1 MTWKR
6 RIGWAAIAFGVLLVV
21 IVIGG
26 YAYLKTSSFN
36 RFARRKIA
44 EEVYKSTGG
53 RTTIGGLDF
62 SLSQLTVH
70 LYDITLRG
78 TEAADQPAL
87 LHVDKIAVGI
97 KIVSLLHGKATI
109 RELLIEHPVV
119 NVEVSRSGENNFPT
133 ASNRSS
139 SSSTSVFDLAV
150 GHAEITNGEI
160 DYKDQKT
167 PLDADLY
174 DLGTDIRFTSM
185 VKRYDGVLS
194 YKSGRLRYANYAPLA
209 HDFDLRFSATPEKLT
224 VESANLHVGSSS
236 VTLQAE
242 VSNYSNPVADGS
254 YQVLIHAQDFDEFSA
269 SAKTQGNVSL
279 TGKLH
284 YQEVKNQPLLRN
296 VSIDGHLASELLLA
310 AASGKRL
317 TLRKLGGDFKLN
329 RGNLVISHL
338 SVDTLG
344 GRLQASAEMNHLDS
358 TPDSHLRASLQSIS
372 RRAVQQSL
380 GNQQLHGAAVSGEI
394 SGDADASWEGA
405 IDNLQAHTDLTLR
418 AEAAGTANPSATDVP
433 INGTV
438 HANYDGRSQSVEL
451 RNTVIKVP
459 SASVTAHGRISD
471 HSSLQIAVV
480 ADDLHQLEQLAS
492 SFRSEQNLPPVSG
505 KATLSAVVRG
515 SLRKPTVSGQLNA
528 TNLEVRGTEWASL
541 ALAVQASPSQLNV
554 ENGRLMDRRRQGHA
568 SFSAAIPLHDWSY
581 EPSDRIQANLN
592 AQQFEI
598 VELQQLVGQHYPI
611 SGVMSANV
619 SFDGSKLEPTGT
631 GNVAIAKAIV
641 YGEPLQQVT
650 ANFHTDNGAIV
661 SNATVAGKAG
671 RLDGNLSYAPK
682 TKAYKVRVDVPGI
695 ALQHLQMLQAKN
707 LQLNGTVTASITGE
721 GTVDNPQL
729 VARVELPELQA
740 KGKSISDLKAEA
752 RVAQHRLAVNVDS
765 QVSQVAVHAKAQV
778 DLTGGYEAQANLD
791 TGTIPLETLF
801 AAFTSSVPSG
811 VQGETEIHA
820 SLSGPLKDKTRVQAH
835 LSIPVLKASYQS
847 LQLGIVSP
855 IRADYANSV
864 VTLQPADFEGTGT
877 TLRVQGRLP
886 IESTSASTMAA
897 QGSVDLRILKI
908 FAPDVQSAG
917 TLALDVRTSGTA
929 GNPAIQGQMQLK
941 DVALTTPDAPLGVE
955 KLNGSLDIS
964 NDRIQIS
971 KMTGMIGGGEFSVG
985 GAITYRPSLQFS
997 LALQS
1002 KSTRLL
1008 YPDGIRTLLDANLAF
1023 SGTPAAS
1030 TLNGR
1035 VLIDSLSFTPDFD
1048 LSSLGNQFSNGGT
1061 VSQPGFADKIKLAI
1075 GVQSRETLNATSSQV
1090 SIAGQAALQV
1100 GGTAANPVITG
1111 RTTLNS
1117 GELFYRN
1124 VRYRLQRGVITF
1136 DDPNQTHP
1144 VLDVVVNTTVEQYNL
1159 TLTLRGALDK
1169 LTTSYVSDPPLATA
1183 DVINLIARGKTTQ
1196 ESAASAQSTDSMIA
1210 SQAVSQLSSS
1220 VQKLAG
1226 ISSLEI
1232 DPTIGGNGQN
1242 PSARVAIQQRVT
1254 KNLLFTFSTDVSQPG
1269 SEIVQGEY
1277 QLNKRWSVSVER
1289 DQVGGVSVDGRYHT
1303 KF

>member
-269 SAKTQGNVSL
+269 STKAQGNVSL
-279 TGKLH
+279 TGTLH
-284 YQEVKNQPLLRN
+284 YQEVNNQPLLRN
-296 VSIDGHLASELLLA
+296 VSVDGHLASELLLA
-310 AASGKRL
+310 AESGKRL
-317 TLRKLGGDFKLN
+317 ALRKLGGDFKLN

-358 TPDSHLRASLQSIS
+358 TPDSHLRASLQNIS
-372 RRAVQQSL
+372 LREVRQSL
-380 GNQQLHGAAVSGEI
+380 GNQQLNGAAVSGEI

-405 IDNLQAHTDLTLR
+405 IENLQAHTDLTLR
-418 AEAAGTANPSATDVP
+418 AEATGAANPSATDVP

-438 HANYDGRSQSVEL
+438 HANYDGQTQSVEL

-459 SASVTAHGRISD
+459 SASVTAQGRISD
-471 HSSLQIAVV
+471 HSSLQIEVV
-480 ADDLHQLEQLAS
+480 ADDLHQLEELAS
-492 SFRSEQNLPPVSG
+492 SFSSELNPPPISG
-505 KATLSAVVRG
+505 KATVSAVVRG
-515 SLRKPTVSGQLNA
+515 SLKKPTVSAQLNA
-528 TNLEVRGTEWASL
+528 TNLQVQGTEWTSA
-541 ALAVQASPSQLNV
+541 ALAVQASPSQLSV
-554 ENGRLMDRRRQGHA
+554 ENGRLTNARQGRA
-568 SFSAAIPLHDWSY
+568 SFSAAIRLHNWSY
-581 EPSDRIQANLN
+581 QPSDRIQANLN

-598 VELQQLVGQHYPI
+598 VDLQQLAGRQYPI
-611 SGVMSANV
+611 SGVVSAKV
-619 SFDGSKLEPTGT
+619 SFDGSELEPAGT
-631 GNVAIAKAIV
+631 GNVEVAKATV
-641 YGEPLQQVT
+641 YGESVQKLTASFHT
-650 ANFHTDNGAIV
+650 ANGILV
-661 SNATVAGKAG
+661 SNLTVAAKAG
-671 RLDGNLSYAPK
+671 RVDGNLSYTPK
-682 TKAYKVRVDVPGI
+682 TRAYKVRVDVPGI
-695 ALQHLQMLQAKN
+695 ALQHLQMLQEKN

-740 KGKSISDLKAEA
+740 KGKSISNLKAEA

-1008 YPDGIRTLLDANLAF
+1008 YPDGLRTLLDANLAF

>member
-6 RIGWAAIAFGVLLVV
+6 RMGWAAIAFGILLVV
-21 IVIGG
+21 VLVAG

-53 RTTIGGLDF
+53 KATIGELNF
-62 SLSQLTVH
+62 SLAQLTVH

-78 TEAADQPAL
+78 TEPADQPPL
-87 LHVDKIAVGI
+87 LHADKLTVGM
-97 KIVSLLHGKATI
+97 KIVSFLHGKAAI
-109 RELLIEHPVV
+109 RELLIERPVV
-119 NVEVSRSGENNFPT
+119 NVEVSRSGTNNFPAAPT
-133 ASNRSS
+133 HSS

-150 GHAEITNGEI
+150 GRAQITNGEI
-160 DYKDQKT
+160 DYKDQT
-167 PLDADLY
+167 IPLDADLY
-174 DLGTDIRFTSM
+174 DLATDIRFTPM
-185 VKRYDGVLS
+185 AKRYDGVLS

-209 HDFDLRFSATPEKLT
+209 HDFDLRFSATPDKLT
-224 VESANLHVGSSS
+224 VESATLHVGSSN
-236 VTLQAE
+236 VLLQAQ

-254 YQVLIHAQDFDEFSA
+254 YQVMIHGQDFDQFSP
-269 SAKTQGNVSL
+269 SAKAQGNVSL
-279 TGKLH
+279 TGRLH
-284 YQEVKNQPLLRN
+284 FQAVKNQPLLRN
-296 VSIDGHLASELLLA
+296 VSVDGHLASELLLA
-310 AASGKRL
+310 AASGKRVE
-317 TLRKLGGDFKLN
+317 LRKLAGEFKLN
-329 RGNLVISHL
+329 GGNLIVSDL

-344 GRLQASAEMNHLDS
+344 GRLKASGEMNHLDS
-358 TPDSHLRASLQSIS
+358 TPESRIRASLQNMSL
-372 RRAVQQSL
+372 RALQQSL
-380 GNQQLHGAAVSGEI
+380 GNQQLHGTAVSGEI
-394 SGDADASWEGA
+394 SGNADASWKGGIE
-405 IDNLQAHTDLTLR
+405 NLQAHTDLTLLAKATSR
-418 AEAAGTANPSATDVP
+418 SNPSATDVP
-433 INGTV
+433 VNGVV
-438 HANYDGRSQSVEL
+438 HANYDGRQQSVEL

-459 SASVTAHGRISD
+459 SAIVTAQGRISE
-471 HSSLQIAVV
+471 HSSLQVQLV

-492 SFRSEQNLPPVSG
+492 SFSSGQTPPPVSG
-505 KATLSAVVRG
+505 RATVSAVVRG
-515 SLRKPTVSGQLNA
+515 SLKKPNIAAQLNA
-528 TNLEVRGTEWASL
+528 TNLEVQGTEWTSAT
-541 ALAVQASPSQLNV
+541 LAVQASPSHLTV
-554 ENGRLMDRRRQGHA
+554 ENGRLTNARRGQA
-568 SFSAAIPLHDWSY
+568 SFSAAVPLHNWSY
-581 EPSDRIQANLN
+581 QPSDRVQANLN

-598 VELQQLVGQHYPI
+598 AELQQSAGQTYPI
-611 SGVMSANV
+611 SGVVSARV
-619 SFDGSKLEPTGT
+619 SFDGSELEPAGT
-631 GNVAIAKAIV
+631 GSVDIAKAIV
-641 YGEPLQQVT
+641 YGEPLQKLA

-661 SNATVAGKAG
+661 SNVSVAAKAG
-671 RLDGNLSYAPK
+671 RADGNLSYAPK
-682 TKAYKVRVDVPGI
+682 SKAYNVHVDVPGI
-695 ALQHLQMLQAKN
+695 ELQHLQILQAKN
-707 LQLNGTVTASITGE
+707 LELSGTVTAFVTGK
-721 GTVDNPQL
+721 GTLDDPQL
-729 VARVELPELQA
+729 VATVELPELQA
-740 KGKSISDLKAEA
+740 KGKTISNLKAEA
-752 RVAQHRLAVNVDS
+752 RVAQHRLDLNMDS
-765 QVSQVAVHAKAQV
+765 KVSQVAVHAKAQV
-778 DLTGGYEAQANLD
+778 ELTGDYDAQANLD
-791 TGTIPLETLF
+791 TGTIPLETAL

-811 VQGETEIHA
+811 FQGETEIHA
-820 SLSGPLKDKTRVQAH
+820 TLRGPLKDKSRVEAH
-835 LSIPVLKASYQS
+835 LSIPTLKASYQS
-847 LQLGIVSP
+847 LQLGIASP

-864 VTLQPADFEGTGT
+864 VTLQPADLEGTGT
-877 TLRVQGRLP
+877 NLHVQGRLP
-886 IESTSASTMAA
+886 IGGTSAPTMTAN
-897 QGSVDLRILKI
+897 GSVDLRILKI
-908 FAPDVQSAG
+908 LAPDVQSSG

-929 GNPAIQGQMQLK
+929 AKPAVQGEMQLK
-941 DVALTTPDAPLGVE
+941 DVALATSDAPIGVE

-964 NDRIQIS
+964 NDRVQVS
-971 KMTGMIGGGEFSVG
+971 KMTGVMGGGQFSVG

-1008 YPDGIRTLLDANLAF
+1008 YPEGIRTLLDANLAF

-1061 VSQPGFADKIKLAI
+1061 VSQPGFADTIKLAI

-1124 VRYRLQRGVITF
+1124 VRYQLQRGVITF
-1136 DDPNQTHP
+1136 DDPNETHP
-1144 VLDVVVNTTVEQYNL
+1144 VLDVVVNTKMEQYNL

-1196 ESAASAQSTDSMIA
+1196 ESAASSQSTDSMIA

-1220 VQKLAG
+1220 VQRLAG

-1303 KF
+1303 RF